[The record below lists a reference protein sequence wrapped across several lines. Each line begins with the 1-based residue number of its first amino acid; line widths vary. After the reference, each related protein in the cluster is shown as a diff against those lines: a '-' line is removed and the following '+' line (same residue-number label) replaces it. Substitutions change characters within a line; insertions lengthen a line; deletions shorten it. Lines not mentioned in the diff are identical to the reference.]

1 MVKKIGIFIPCRLNS
16 SRLKKKLLLDLY
28 DGKKVIEILL
38 FNLCK
43 SKFVDK
49 KNIII
54 CTTKNKIDSKL
65 KKFIKFLGYSVF
77 EGSEKNIIKRF
88 YDANQY
94 YNFDL
99 IAEVDGDDIFTDVEI
114 LDKLIEKSLSSNY
127 DYFYTENLPLG
138 LNCKLFSKKG
148 LEKVYQNII
157 TKNNENGFMLFFLNH
172 PYIKKKKL
180 IIRSKIFEGRFTL
193 DYIEDFELFNSLYE
207 FLNKKN
213 FFFNIK
219 NYLTYVK
226 KNKKLFLKSLNLN
239 KKWILRTKS
248 ILNLKYKANNKIY
261 KINY

>member
-1 MVKKIGIFIPCRLNS
+1 MNRYYLILS
-16 SRLKKKLLLDLY
+16 LLLINYCLADNEY
-28 DGKKVIEILL
+28 Y
-38 FNLCK
+38 
-43 SKFVDK
+43 
-49 KNIII
+49 
-54 CTTKNKIDSKL
+54 TYNKIDSKL

-172 PYIKKKKL
+172 PYIKKK
-180 IIRSKIFEGRFTL
+180 
-193 DYIEDFELFNSLYE
+193 N
-207 FLNKKN
+207 
-213 FFFNIK
+213 
-219 NYLTYVK
+219 
-226 KNKKLFLKSLNLN
+226 
-239 KKWILRTKS
+239 
-248 ILNLKYKANNKIY
+248 
-261 KINY
+261 